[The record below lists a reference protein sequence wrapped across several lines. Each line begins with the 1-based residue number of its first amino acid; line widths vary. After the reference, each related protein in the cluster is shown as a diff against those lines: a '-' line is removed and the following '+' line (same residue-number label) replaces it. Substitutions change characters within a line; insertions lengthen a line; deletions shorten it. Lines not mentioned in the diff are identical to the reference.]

1 MDIKMLIQEKTQ
13 HRHLAKQPR
22 EEPAVEVTL
31 RASRSLLYWLF
42 GGGGVI
48 VLIIQLSPYIAAKL
62 DFNGSIELKTPNSV
76 EMPE

>member
-1 MDIKMLIQEKTQ
+1 MSLK
-13 HRHLAKQPR
+13 RPHLKLVKSPR

-31 RASRSLLYWLF
+31 RASRPFLYWLF

-62 DFNGSIELKTPNSV
+62 DFNGSIELKPPNSTEKV
-76 EMPE
+76 QE